1 MALLG
6 GSSEASVTKR
16 LAGTIFIIRVFSA
29 ALAYFSQILLARWMG
44 GSDYGVYV
52 YVWTW
57 VLLLG
62 SMMDFGISASA
73 QKIIPEY
80 RTRGEHALLR
90 GFLSGSRWMTFA
102 VSSVVSLLLAGV
114 VKGLSPW
121 IDANA
126 IVPLYIGCLTLP
138 AFVVANTQDGIA
150 RSHDWMRLGLMPQF
164 IVRQSL
170 IIGFTAGAFVLGFNL
185 GATAAMS
192 ASAAAVWIAMI
203 GQMIVLNRRLGGHIE
218 PGPKAY
224 DFRGWLAVSLPIL
237 MVEGFYLLL
246 SYTDVLV
253 LQQFRSSEEVGVYFA
268 VVKTLALVSFIHY
281 AMAATTAHRFAEYHA
296 LGDKARLSAYV
307 AHAIQWTFWP
317 SLAATILLLALGKPL
332 LWLFGPQFVVGYDI
346 MFIAAIGLVVR
357 SAIGPVER
365 LLNMLGHQH
374 ICALA
379 YALAFV
385 MNVVL
390 CVMLVPRF
398 GGHGAAAATSISLA
412 FETVLLFWIVR
423 RRLGLHV
430 LAFGKTL
437 GHWSQTAYDMRSNTT
452 SPAPQIGEITTST
465 PYAHKTF
472 LFRPIRAIDSTF
484 IPCVAIY
491 SSTCET
497 ELDASRNDR
506 SALRRIGI
514 RRRPAGRDDRRW
526 RRLADDAAADPAVRR
541 PPVDRC
547 RHRPALRRGDQ
558 DRRQPG
564 AWLGRSIHWPAVIRL
579 ASGSIPASIVTLL
592 VLWQLELNGEAA
604 RSLVNL
610 VLCFALSSRRFR

>member
-1 MALLG
+1 MEAESTTALPTGLVARLRAMLG

-16 LAGTIFIIRVFSA
+16 LAGTIFIIRVLSA
-29 ALAYFSQILLARWMG
+29 GLAYGAQILLARWMG

-90 GFLSGSRWMTFA
+90 GFLSGSRWMTFV
-102 VSSVVSLLLAGV
+102 VSSAVSLLLAGV

-121 IDANA
+121 IDTNA
-126 IVPLYIGCLTLP
+126 VVPLYIGCITLP

-170 IIGFTAGAFVLGFNL
+170 IIGLTAGAFALGFHL
-185 GATAAMS
+185 GATIAVA

-203 GQMIVLNRRLGGHIE
+203 GQMIVLNRRLSGHVE
-218 PGPKAY
+218 PGAKAY

-237 MVEGFYLLL
+237 LVEGFYLLL

-268 VVKTLALVSFIHY
+268 VIKTLALVSFIHY

-296 LGDKARLSAYV
+296 TGDKARLSAYV
-307 AHAIQWTFWP
+307 AHAIKWTFWP
-317 SLAATILLLALGKPL
+317 SLAATIVLLALGKPL

-365 LLNMLGHQH
+365 LLNMLGHQL

-379 YALAFV
+379 YALSFV
-385 MNVVL
+385 MNVAL
-390 CVMLVPRF
+390 CIALVPRF
-398 GGHGAAAATSISLA
+398 GGHGAAAATSIALV

-430 LAFGKTL
+430 LAFGKNSMAA
-437 GHWSQTAYDMRSNTT
+437 HQ
-452 SPAPQIGEITTST
+452 QI
-465 PYAHKTF
+465 
-472 LFRPIRAIDSTF
+472 
-484 IPCVAIY
+484 
-491 SSTCET
+491 
-497 ELDASRNDR
+497 
-506 SALRRIGI
+506 
-514 RRRPAGRDDRRW
+514 
-526 RRLADDAAADPAVRR
+526 
-541 PPVDRC
+541 
-547 RHRPALRRGDQ
+547 
-558 DRRQPG
+558 
-564 AWLGRSIHWPAVIRL
+564 
-579 ASGSIPASIVTLL
+579 
-592 VLWQLELNGEAA
+592 
-604 RSLVNL
+604 
-610 VLCFALSSRRFR
+610 

>member
-1 MALLG
+1 MDTQSVTAPPAGVIARLRALLG

-16 LAGTIFIIRVFSA
+16 LAGTIFIIRVLSA
-29 ALAYFSQILLARWMG
+29 ALAYFAQILLARWMG

-90 GFLSGSRWMTFA
+90 GFLSGSRWITFA
-102 VSSVVSLLLAGV
+102 VSSIVSLLLAGV

-121 IDANA
+121 IHANA

-170 IIGFTAGAFVLGFNL
+170 IIGLTAGAFVLGFNL
-185 GATAAMS
+185 GATAAMW

-237 MVEGFYLLL
+237 LVESFYLLL

-296 LGDKARLSAYV
+296 QGDKPRLSASWC
-307 AHAIQWTFWP
+307 APPSARSSGCSTCSTTNTSARWPMRWP
-317 SLAATILLLALGKPL
+317 S
-332 LWLFGPQFVVGYDI
+332 
-346 MFIAAIGLVVR
+346 
-357 SAIGPVER
+357 S
-365 LLNMLGHQH
+365 
-374 ICALA
+374 
-379 YALAFV
+379 
-385 MNVVL
+385 
-390 CVMLVPRF
+390 
-398 GGHGAAAATSISLA
+398 
-412 FETVLLFWIVR
+412 
-423 RRLGLHV
+423 
-430 LAFGKTL
+430 
-437 GHWSQTAYDMRSNTT
+437 
-452 SPAPQIGEITTST
+452 
-465 PYAHKTF
+465 
-472 LFRPIRAIDSTF
+472 
-484 IPCVAIY
+484 
-491 SSTCET
+491 
-497 ELDASRNDR
+497 
-506 SALRRIGI
+506 
-514 RRRPAGRDDRRW
+514 
-526 RRLADDAAADPAVRR
+526 
-541 PPVDRC
+541 
-547 RHRPALRRGDQ
+547 
-558 DRRQPG
+558 
-564 AWLGRSIHWPAVIRL
+564 
-579 ASGSIPASIVTLL
+579 
-592 VLWQLELNGEAA
+592 
-604 RSLVNL
+604 
-610 VLCFALSSRRFR
+610 

>member
-1 MALLG
+1 MDAQPATTLPRGLRARLRAMLGHALGGSAG
-6 GSSEASVTKR
+6 GSSEASLTRR
-16 LAGTIFIIRVFSA
+16 LAGTIFVIRVVSA
-29 ALAYFSQILLARWMG
+29 ALAYLSQILLARWMG
-44 GSDYGVYV
+44 GSDYGIYV

-62 SMMDFGISASA
+62 SMMDFGISVSA

-90 GFLSGSRWMTFA
+90 GFLSGSRWM
-102 VSSVVSLLLAGV
+102 VLVVSLVVSGMLAGV
-114 VKGLSPW
+114 VKLLSPW
-121 IDANA
+121 IGADT
-126 IVPLYIGCLTLP
+126 IVPLYIGCITLP

-170 IIGFTAGAFVLGFNL
+170 IIGVTAGMFALGFNL
-185 GATAAMS
+185 GATAAML

-203 GQMIVLNRRLGGHIE
+203 GQMVVLNRRLGHHIE
-218 PGPKAY
+218 PGPKTY
-224 DFRGWLAVSLPIL
+224 DISRWLAISLPVL

-281 AMAATTAHRFAEYHA
+281 AMSATTAHRFAEYHA
-296 LGDKARLSAYV
+296 IGDETRLSAYV
-307 AHAIQWTFWP
+307 AHAIKWTFWP

-332 LWLFGPQFVVGYDI
+332 LWLFGPQFVIGYDI
-346 MFIAAIGLVVR
+346 MFVAAIGLVVR

-365 LLNMLGHQH
+365 LLNMLGHQY

-390 CVMLVPRF
+390 CVALVPRF
-398 GGHGAAAATSISLA
+398 GGHGAAAATSISLT

-430 LAFGKTL
+430 LAFGK
-437 GHWSQTAYDMRSNTT
+437 
-452 SPAPQIGEITTST
+452 
-465 PYAHKTF
+465 
-472 LFRPIRAIDSTF
+472 
-484 IPCVAIY
+484 
-491 SSTCET
+491 
-497 ELDASRNDR
+497 
-506 SALRRIGI
+506 
-514 RRRPAGRDDRRW
+514 
-526 RRLADDAAADPAVRR
+526 
-541 PPVDRC
+541 
-547 RHRPALRRGDQ
+547 
-558 DRRQPG
+558 
-564 AWLGRSIHWPAVIRL
+564 IRL
-579 ASGSIPASIVTLL
+579 PT
-592 VLWQLELNGEAA
+592 
-604 RSLVNL
+604 
-610 VLCFALSSRRFR
+610 SS

>member
-1 MALLG
+1 MAVMDAQSATASSSGLLARLRSVLG
-6 GSSEASVTKR
+6 GSSEASLTKR
-16 LAGTIFIIRVFSA
+16 LAGTIFIIRVVSA
-29 ALAYFSQILLARWMG
+29 ALAYLSQILLARWMG
-44 GSDYGVYV
+44 GSDYGIYV

-80 RTRGEHALLR
+80 RTCGENELMR
-90 GFLSGSRWMTFA
+90 GFLSGSRWMTFIVSSA
-102 VSSVVSLLLAGV
+102 VSALLLGLIDA
-114 VKGLSPW
+114 LSPW
-121 IDANA
+121 IDANT
-126 IVPLYIGCLTLP
+126 IVPLDIGCLTLP

-170 IIGFTAGAFVLGFNL
+170 IIGFTAGAFVLGFDL
-185 GATAAMS
+185 GATAAML

-203 GQMIVLNRRLGGHIE
+203 GQMIVLNRRLRRQIK

-224 DFRGWLAVSLPIL
+224 DFRGWLAISLPIL

-281 AMAATTAHRFAEYHA
+281 AMSATTAHRFAEYHA
-296 LGDKARLSAYV
+296 IGDQARLSAYV
-307 AHAIQWTFWP
+307 AHAIKWTFWP
-317 SLAATILLLALGKPL
+317 SLAATFLLLALGKPL
-332 LWLFGPQFVVGYDI
+332 LWLFGPQFVSGYDI
-346 MFIAAIGLVVR
+346 MFVAAIGLVVR

-390 CVMLVPRF
+390 CIALVPRF
-398 GGHGAAAATSISLA
+398 GGHGAAAATSISLV

-423 RRLGLHV
+423 KRLGL
-430 LAFGKTL
+430 A
-437 GHWSQTAYDMRSNTT
+437 
-452 SPAPQIGEITTST
+452 
-465 PYAHKTF
+465 
-472 LFRPIRAIDSTF
+472 RAGVREGRLS
-484 IPCVAIY
+484 
-491 SSTCET
+491 
-497 ELDASRNDR
+497 L
-506 SALRRIGI
+506 SA
-514 RRRPAGRDDRRW
+514 
-526 RRLADDAAADPAVRR
+526 
-541 PPVDRC
+541 
-547 RHRPALRRGDQ
+547 RH
-558 DRRQPG
+558 
-564 AWLGRSIHWPAVIRL
+564 
-579 ASGSIPASIVTLL
+579 
-592 VLWQLELNGEAA
+592 A
-604 RSLVNL
+604 RT
-610 VLCFALSSRRFR
+610 

>member
-1 MALLG
+1 MTVTDAPSTTAPPASVMARLRSMLD
-6 GSSEASVTKR
+6 GSGEASLTRR
-16 LAGTIFIIRVFSA
+16 LAGTIFIIRVISA
-29 ALAYFSQILLARWMG
+29 ALAYLSQILLARWMG

-80 RTRGEHALLR
+80 RACGEHELLR

-102 VSSVVSLLLAGV
+102 VSALVSVLLAIV
-114 VKGLSPW
+114 VDGLSPS

-126 IVPLYIGCLTLP
+126 ITPLLIGCLTLP

-170 IIGFTAGAFVLGFNL
+170 IIGFTAGAFALGFDL
-185 GATAAMS
+185 GATLAML

-203 GQMIVLNRRLGGHIE
+203 GQTIVLNRRLGRHIK

-224 DFRGWLAVSLPIL
+224 DFRGWLAISLPIL

-268 VVKTLALVSFIHY
+268 VIKTLALVSFIHY
-281 AMAATTAHRFAEYHA
+281 AMSATTAHRFAEYHA
-296 LGDKARLSAYV
+296 SGDRARLSAYV
-307 AHAIQWTFWP
+307 AHAIKWTFWP

-346 MFIAAIGLVVR
+346 MFVAAIGLVVR

-379 YALAFV
+379 YALAFA

-390 CVMLVPRF
+390 CVALVPRF
-398 GGHGAAAATSISLA
+398 GGHGAAAATSISLV

-423 RRLGLHV
+423 KRLGLHV
-430 LAFGKTL
+430 LAFGKS
-437 GHWSQTAYDMRSNTT
+437 GAKD
-452 SPAPQIGEITTST
+452 SP
-465 PYAHKTF
+465 
-472 LFRPIRAIDSTF
+472 
-484 IPCVAIY
+484 
-491 SSTCET
+491 
-497 ELDASRNDR
+497 
-506 SALRRIGI
+506 
-514 RRRPAGRDDRRW
+514 
-526 RRLADDAAADPAVRR
+526 
-541 PPVDRC
+541 
-547 RHRPALRRGDQ
+547 
-558 DRRQPG
+558 
-564 AWLGRSIHWPAVIRL
+564 
-579 ASGSIPASIVTLL
+579 
-592 VLWQLELNGEAA
+592 
-604 RSLVNL
+604 
-610 VLCFALSSRRFR
+610 

>member
-1 MALLG
+1 MDTQSATTEPTGALAWLRSTLG
-6 GSSEASVTKR
+6 GSSEASVTRR
-16 LAGTIFIIRVFSA
+16 LAGTIFVIRVVSA
-29 ALAYFSQILLARWMG
+29 ALAYLSQILLARWMG
-44 GSDYGVYV
+44 GSDYGIYV

-90 GFLSGSRWMTFA
+90 GFLSGSRWMTFIVA
-102 VSSVVSLLLAGV
+102 SIVSSLLACV
-114 VKGLSPW
+114 VKLVSPW
-121 IDANA
+121 VDAGA
-126 IVPLYIGCLTLP
+126 IVPLYIGCITLP

-164 IVRQSL
+164 VVRQSL
-170 IIGFTAGAFVLGFNL
+170 IIGVTAGMFVLGFNL
-185 GATAAMS
+185 GATAAMG

-203 GQMIVLNRRLGGHIE
+203 GQMVVLNRRLDSHIE
-218 PGPKAY
+218 NGPKAY

-253 LQQFRSSEEVGVYFA
+253 LQQFRSSQEVGVYFA

-281 AMAATTAHRFAEYHA
+281 AMSATTAHRFAEYHA

-307 AHAIQWTFWP
+307 AHAIKWTFRP
-317 SLAATILLLALGKPL
+317 SLAATALLLAFGKPL
-332 LWLFGPQFVVGYDI
+332 LWLFGPQFVIGYDI

-365 LLNMLGHQH
+365 LLNMLGHQY

-385 MNVVL
+385 MNVAL
-390 CVMLVPRF
+390 CIALVPRF
-398 GGHGAAAATSISLA
+398 GGHGAATATSISLV

-430 LAFGKTL
+430 LAFGK
-437 GHWSQTAYDMRSNTT
+437 S
-452 SPAPQIGEITTST
+452 
-465 PYAHKTF
+465 
-472 LFRPIRAIDSTF
+472 
-484 IPCVAIY
+484 
-491 SSTCET
+491 
-497 ELDASRNDR
+497 AS
-506 SALRRIGI
+506 
-514 RRRPAGRDDRRW
+514 
-526 RRLADDAAADPAVRR
+526 
-541 PPVDRC
+541 
-547 RHRPALRRGDQ
+547 
-558 DRRQPG
+558 
-564 AWLGRSIHWPAVIRL
+564 
-579 ASGSIPASIVTLL
+579 
-592 VLWQLELNGEAA
+592 
-604 RSLVNL
+604 
-610 VLCFALSSRRFR
+610 

>member
-1 MALLG
+1 MSVTDAPSTTVPPAGVMARLRSMLG
-6 GSSEASVTKR
+6 GSGEASLTKR
-16 LAGTIFIIRVFSA
+16 LAGTIFIIRVISA
-29 ALAYFSQILLARWMG
+29 ALAYLSQILLARWIG

-80 RTRGEHALLR
+80 RACGEHELLR

-102 VSSVVSLLLAGV
+102 VSALVSVLLAIV
-114 VKGLSPW
+114 VDGLSPW

-126 IVPLYIGCLTLP
+126 ITPLFIGCLTLP

-170 IIGFTAGAFVLGFNL
+170 IIGFTAGAFALGFDL
-185 GATAAMS
+185 GATPAML

-203 GQMIVLNRRLGGHIE
+203 GQMIVLNRRLGRHIK

-224 DFRGWLAVSLPIL
+224 DFRGWLAISLPIL
-237 MVEGFYLLL
+237 MVESFYLLL

-281 AMAATTAHRFAEYHA
+281 AMSATTAHRFAEYHA
-296 LGDKARLSAYV
+296 SGDRARLSAYV
-307 AHAIQWTFWP
+307 AHAIKWTFWP
-317 SLAATILLLALGKPL
+317 SLAATILLLAMGKPL

-346 MFIAAIGLVVR
+346 MFVAAIGLVVR

-379 YALAFV
+379 YALAFA

-390 CVMLVPRF
+390 CMALVPRF
-398 GGHGAAAATSISLA
+398 GGHGAAAATSISLV

-423 RRLGLHV
+423 KRLGLHV
-430 LAFGKTL
+430 LAFGK
-437 GHWSQTAYDMRSNTT
+437 
-452 SPAPQIGEITTST
+452 
-465 PYAHKTF
+465 
-472 LFRPIRAIDSTF
+472 
-484 IPCVAIY
+484 
-491 SSTCET
+491 
-497 ELDASRNDR
+497 
-506 SALRRIGI
+506 
-514 RRRPAGRDDRRW
+514 
-526 RRLADDAAADPAVRR
+526 AAA
-541 PPVDRC
+541 
-547 RHRPALRRGDQ
+547 
-558 DRRQPG
+558 
-564 AWLGRSIHWPAVIRL
+564 S
-579 ASGSIPASIVTLL
+579 T
-592 VLWQLELNGEAA
+592 
-604 RSLVNL
+604 
-610 VLCFALSSRRFR
+610 SS